1 MKTLEIKIP
10 DFIDLNVYDASM
22 IIATRLYQDAKLT
35 AGQAGEMV
43 GLSKRAFIEVLGRYN
58 VSVISNSISDL
69 YSDISNA

>member
-35 AGQAGEMV
+35 AGQTGGMV
-43 GLSKRAFIEVLGRYN
+43 
-58 VSVISNSISDL
+58 
-69 YSDISNA
+69 